1 MQTTTATSGLDPGPN
16 GAPVVNHNGSINRGN
31 VFTPGGNNQHQVSQ
45 MAGLNNNSI
54 QLPMVGNGLN
64 TANSAKRSLNRDA
77 RKRELLKITMENQAI
92 LRRLQDQ
99 QPNYNVIK
107 WEEENQQRKRLLKNI
122 CEYPYQIDQP

>member
-1 MQTTTATSGLDPGPN
+1 
-16 GAPVVNHNGSINRGN
+16 
-31 VFTPGGNNQHQVSQ
+31 

-99 QPNYNVIK
+99 QPNSNVIK
-107 WEEENQQRKRLLKNI
+107 WEEENQQRRKLLKNI
-122 CEYPYQIDQP
+122 CEYPY

>member
-1 MQTTTATSGLDPGPN
+1 
-16 GAPVVNHNGSINRGN
+16 
-31 VFTPGGNNQHQVSQ
+31 

-107 WEEENQQRKRLLKNI
+107 WEEENQQRKKLLKNI
-122 CEYPYQIDQP
+122 CEYPY